1 MHENIQEIQ
10 LSGSAL
16 LETEKYSFKEEQ
28 HGFLEQDVHILSSK
42 RLKDRSG
49 PPVGHA
55 MVLPLGGPLLVTE
68 RFWV

>member
-42 RLKDRSG
+42 RLKD
-49 PPVGHA
+49 
-55 MVLPLGGPLLVTE
+55 
-68 RFWV
+68 